1 MADYILNIII
11 QGDGS
16 GLDPA
21 AASLEH
27 LTTATQAT
35 GAAAAGA
42 TGQSQGFFSGIFSN
56 LANIG
61 AGIGML
67 QGFASGVAGVG
78 QSLIAGSAEFEGY
91 EARFASLMG
100 STDAAKAKIQELS
113 TFASTTPFELPDVIK
128 ASQSL
133 QVFGGAALNTKENLA
148 VVGNAAAATGQNIGD
163 VSFWFARAYS
173 AIQNGQPF
181 GEAAQNLQQMGVMS
195 GDTVVKLN
203 ALKES
208 GASNQQVWQAFAGSL
223 NAPVDAMT
231 KMGTTWTGL
240 TSTLSDSWSL
250 LIRTFGQP
258 LFDALKPQLQGVIDQ
273 LSSGGLIDAV
283 GQLGSAFASVLAPA
297 ISFVA
302 GTVIPGVVAAIQ
314 FIAPAVTEAI
324 SVISQV
330 GSIFMELA
338 GQAMGWGENIVGQLA
353 GGMMNAANAVMSVL
367 QSIGGM
373 IADLLMPGSP
383 PKLLPELDTW
393 GAGAMAAYLEGWGQ
407 ADFGVFNN
415 IADSIK
421 GALDGIAKASGDKG
435 MNIASIMLGS
445 QDDIAKAINEVHQ
458 FGKVS
463 EETFNGLISAIGPA
477 GSEVSGLVSAYL
489 DLQAATQNVA
499 SAQQELNSVTD
510 EYAAK
515 LSPLNA
521 QLKGIQNQ
529 KQAIQDQ
536 KKLAELQA
544 KLADQSLSDADRQM
558 AMLEQQ
564 EIMTRQQIRTT
575 EAERDTA
582 VGASK
587 AKLDAAKQE
596 QAAAQ
601 ARVNQQKALVDAQ
614 NKTNALIAEQSKAM
628 AGAAGAMKG
637 AAAAA
642 APLANAVQGVNHALD
657 LGRQVVGG
665 ARDSMDAIGSSF
677 TNVRAIAAPAISF
690 LSENLNV
697 FMGALVGV
705 GTLLA
710 GAAAWGVAGTI
721 LTAIGTA
728 IGFVLS
734 PIGLLITAAA
744 ALGAAI
750 ATNFLGLGTLAQNL
764 MATFSQLGGVIA
776 QAFAAFQTGGFGAG
790 LQTLIAGIG
799 PILAQLGTTIVTW
812 ITTQAPIIAAQFL
825 TWGQALIVWI
835 APSAALALTTL
846 GAWVGGLWAWV
857 QAQAPGWGAQLTAW
871 GAQLAAWI
879 GPAIPAAL
887 GALAGFGSSA
897 LAWVGA
903 QAGPLLASFSAWAQ
917 SLVVWIP
924 GATVSFLAAWPG
936 LLSSFL
942 DWIAGAVGPL
952 LAKLASWALAFTAW
966 IVPMIPSFLVGLGG
980 VALALATWIV
990 STAAVIATKVVMWA
1004 GAILGWIGAN
1014 VLPALPGMLKGV
1026 LESILGWV
1034 QSAASSLG
1042 SEAASIGRNIVQGII
1057 SGVGAAAGALTNK
1070 LREMASGA
1078 LEAAKRALGIASPS
1092 QVFAQQVGVQIPAG
1106 MAVGITAGMPVVN
1119 KNLVDGIAGLSES
1132 AVKAITAGSQA
1143 IAAASAYHGP
1153 GGAGLSGFLAAFA
1166 DLATRFNDTAVAL
1179 GGRVLGT
1186 ATRFADTVGKVIAPI
1201 ATAVAAFAS
1210 LADLVVPARTTVGQF
1225 GGALALVVGNINVVA
1240 SWFQQKSVDVGAKF
1254 ADGAGKMLSI
1264 VGPALEA
1271 FKKLPDLVV
1280 PSRTAVGQ
1288 FGGALALVVGN
1299 IAHVATW
1306 FNAQAVTAGAAF
1318 AESASKM
1325 LALIG
1330 SGVDAL
1336 SKLTTFVSIPQIA
1349 VTRFGQALQQSL
1361 VVLVAIATTWT
1372 QTTIDQAAKFSD
1384 GAGKI
1389 IGIIGGGV
1397 EGFLK
1402 LRDFQGVPQ
1411 TAIDAFGQ
1419 ALNAAL
1425 GAIEYV
1431 SANWI
1436 AQFVERAATFAEGA
1450 GKAISIIGGAVD
1462 GFVKLATF
1470 QGVPQGAIDAFGQ
1483 ALNAALTVIEYISAQ
1498 WIQAFVDRAA
1508 VFAEG
1513 AGKAVG
1519 IIGSAVDGFLK
1530 LVAFQGVP
1538 EAAFAAFGQAL
1549 THALTVIDAMSA
1561 DWASIGLDRAVAW
1574 AGAVDAIVKT
1584 ITAAVDAIGK
1594 LGQLQ
1599 NGAAGLLDTFSVT
1612 LNGILTE
1619 MQRQILPATTISGE
1633 NMVIGLINGIL
1644 SQRAALVNAMIS
1656 TVLAAVQAARQTLG
1670 IASPSKVFEQ
1680 IGQYAGQ
1687 GLQGGL
1693 GAMRPAVTQAG
1704 VGLGMA
1710 AVNGAA
1716 LQLGRAPRG
1725 GTTNNNQRSINVVFE
1740 AGAFS
1745 GAINPR
1751 ATADA
1756 VATELQ
1762 RRLGMQG
1769 I

>member
-1 MADYILNIII
+1 MKFAQLILDF
-11 QGDGS
+11 QTY
-16 GLDPA
+16 
-21 AASLEH
+21 AASLGT
-27 LTTATQAT
+27 L
-35 GAAAAGA
+35 
-42 TGQSQGFFSGIFSN
+42 
-56 LANIG
+56 
-61 AGIGML
+61 
-67 QGFASGVAGVG
+67 
-78 QSLIAGSAEFEGY
+78 
-91 EARFASLMG
+91 LMG
-100 STDAAKAKIQELS
+100 LA
-113 TFASTTPFELPDVIK
+113 TTIGQAVLTW
-128 ASQSL
+128 
-133 QVFGGAALNTKENLA
+133 GAAL
-148 VVGNAAAATGQNIGD
+148 
-163 VSFWFARAYS
+163 
-173 AIQNGQPF
+173 
-181 GEAAQNLQQMGVMS
+181 
-195 GDTVVKLN
+195 
-203 ALKES
+203 
-208 GASNQQVWQAFAGSL
+208 
-223 NAPVDAMT
+223 VD
-231 KMGTTWTGL
+231 W
-240 TSTLSDSWSL
+240 
-250 LIRTFGQP
+250 
-258 LFDALKPQLQGVIDQ
+258 
-273 LSSGGLIDAV
+273 
-283 GQLGSAFASVLAPA
+283 
-297 ISFVA
+297 
-302 GTVIPGVVAAIQ
+302 
-314 FIAPAVTEAI
+314 IAPYI
-324 SVISQV
+324 P
-330 GSIFMELA
+330 
-338 GQAMGWGENIVGQLA
+338 
-353 GGMMNAANAVMSVL
+353 
-367 QSIGGM
+367 
-373 IADLLMPGSP
+373 IAL
-383 PKLLPELDTW
+383 
-393 GAGAMAAYLEGWGQ
+393 
-407 ADFGVFNN
+407 
-415 IADSIK
+415 
-421 GALDGIAKASGDKG
+421 
-435 MNIASIMLGS
+435 
-445 QDDIAKAINEVHQ
+445 
-458 FGKVS
+458 
-463 EETFNGLISAIGPA
+463 
-477 GSEVSGLVSAYL
+477 
-489 DLQAATQNVA
+489 
-499 SAQQELNSVTD
+499 
-510 EYAAK
+510 
-515 LSPLNA
+515 
-521 QLKGIQNQ
+521 
-529 KQAIQDQ
+529 
-536 KKLAELQA
+536 
-544 KLADQSLSDADRQM
+544 
-558 AMLEQQ
+558 
-564 EIMTRQQIRTT
+564 
-575 EAERDTA
+575 
-582 VGASK
+582 
-587 AKLDAAKQE
+587 
-596 QAAAQ
+596 
-601 ARVNQQKALVDAQ
+601 
-614 NKTNALIAEQSKAM
+614 
-628 AGAAGAMKG
+628 
-637 AAAAA
+637 
-642 APLANAVQGVNHALD
+642 
-657 LGRQVVGG
+657 
-665 ARDSMDAIGSSF
+665 
-677 TNVRAIAAPAISF
+677 
-690 LSENLNV
+690 
-697 FMGALVGV
+697 
-705 GTLLA
+705 
-710 GAAAWGVAGTI
+710 
-721 LTAIGTA
+721 
-728 IGFVLS
+728 
-734 PIGLLITAAA
+734 A
-744 ALGAAI
+744 ALGA
-750 ATNFLGLGTLAQNL
+750 FV
-764 MATFSQLGGVIA
+764 SSVW
-776 QAFAAFQTGGFGAG
+776 
-790 LQTLIAGIG
+790 
-799 PILAQLGTTIVTW
+799 TW
-812 ITTQAPIIAAQFL
+812 IQEQAPGWL
-825 TWGQALIVWI
+825 VTLGSWGMALVDW
-835 APSAALALTTL
+835 ATPYLSLALTTL

-1057 SGVGAAAGALTNK
+1057 SGVGAAAGALTSK
-1070 LREMASGA
+1070 LREMASSA
-1078 LEAAKRALGIASPS
+1078 LDAAKRALGIASPS
-1092 QVFAQQVGVQIPAG
+1092 KVFAQQVGVQIPAG

-1210 LADLVVPARTTVGQF
+1210 LADLVVPARATVGQF
-1225 GGALALVVGNINVVA
+1225 GDALALVVGNINVVA

-1318 AESASKM
+1318 AESAGKI

-1336 SKLTTFVSIPQIA
+1336 SKLTTFVGIPQIA

-1361 VVLVAIATTWT
+1361 VVLVAIARTWAQQAVT
-1372 QTTIDQAAKFSD
+1372 QAATFAE

-1425 GAIEYV
+1425 GVIEYV

-1483 ALNAALTVIEYISAQ
+1483 ALNAALVVIEYISAT

-1508 VFAEG
+1508 TFAEG

-1530 LVAFQGVP
+1530 LVTFQGVP

-1549 THALTVIDAMSA
+1549 TRALTVIDAMSA

-1644 SQRAALVNAMIS
+1644 SQRSALVTAMVN
-1656 TVLAAVQAARQTLG
+1656 TVMAAVIAARQTLG

-1680 IGQYAGQ
+1680 IGQYAGA
-1687 GLQGGL
+1687 GLQGGMA
-1693 GAMRPAVTQAG
+1693 AMQPAVAATSA
-1704 VGLGMA
+1704 GLGIS
-1710 AVNGAA
+1710 AVNATTSA
-1716 LQLGRAPRG
+1716 LRPSGG
-1725 GTTNNNQRSINVVFE
+1725 GTTNNNQRNITVNVTVGKD
-1740 AGAFS
+1740 AGS
-1745 GAINPR
+1745 NPY

-1756 VATELQ
+1756 VVTEIN

-1769 I
+1769 T

>member
-1 MADYILNIII
+1 VADYILNIII

-67 QGFASGVAGVG
+67 QGFASGVVGVATAFVSG
-78 QSLIAGSAEFEGY
+78 NVEFERYETQFGVLLGSA
-91 EARFASLMG
+91 
-100 STDAAKAKIQELS
+100 TAAKDRLAELAQ
-113 TFASTTPFELPDVIK
+113 FGASTPFELPELV
-128 ASQSL
+128 
-133 QVFGGAALNTKENLA
+133 
-148 VVGNAAAATGQNIGD
+148 
-163 VSFWFARAYS
+163 
-173 AIQNGQPF
+173 
-181 GEAAQNLQQMGVMS
+181 
-195 GDTVVKLN
+195 
-203 ALKES
+203 
-208 GASNQQVWQAFAGSL
+208 QADK
-223 NAPVDAMT
+223 V
-231 KMGTTWTGL
+231 L
-240 TSTLSDSWSL
+240 TS
-250 LIRTFGQP
+250 FG
-258 LFDALKPQLQGVIDQ
+258 LDAQD
-273 LSSGGLIDAV
+273 
-283 GQLGSAFASVLAPA
+283 
-297 ISFVA
+297 
-302 GTVIPGVVAAIQ
+302 TAA
-314 FIAPAVTEAI
+314 
-324 SVISQV
+324 
-330 GSIFMELA
+330 
-338 GQAMGWGENIVGQLA
+338 
-353 GGMMNAANAVMSVL
+353 
-367 QSIGGM
+367 
-373 IADLLMPGSP
+373 
-383 PKLLPELDTW
+383 K
-393 GAGAMAAYLEGWGQ
+393 
-407 ADFGVFNN
+407 FGV
-415 IADSIK
+415 
-421 GALDGIAKASGDKG
+421 
-435 MNIASIMLGS
+435 
-445 QDDIAKAINEVHQ
+445 
-458 FGKVS
+458 
-463 EETFNGLISAIGPA
+463 SA
-477 GSEVSGLVSAYL
+477 
-489 DLQAATQNVA
+489 
-499 SAQQELNSVTD
+499 
-510 EYAAK
+510 
-515 LSPLNA
+515 
-521 QLKGIQNQ
+521 
-529 KQAIQDQ
+529 
-536 KKLAELQA
+536 
-544 KLADQSLSDADRQM
+544 
-558 AMLEQQ
+558 
-564 EIMTRQQIRTT
+564 QQIRTT
-575 EAERDTA
+575 IGDVAAGTGVKFQELALTFGKFASGATGEAIARFQELGIATKEEMAQWGLQFSKSGQLLTPAREAFSILEAHVRDKFGGMMAAQSQTFEGMMSNLQDWWGATKRTIAEPIFDQLKIGLGAALGLLTAPSTMAAIQNVAQGIAQGLGNAIAFVTDTA
-582 VGASK
+582 IPAFAQAWQAVSGVFTAVVGYLEPVITEVTSTGIALQGLLGGLASVGA
-587 AKLDAAKQE
+587 
-596 QAAAQ
+596 
-601 ARVNQQKALVDAQ
+601 
-614 NKTNALIAEQSKAM
+614 
-628 AGAAGAMKG
+628 
-637 AAAAA
+637 
-642 APLANAVQGVNHALD
+642 
-657 LGRQVVGG
+657 
-665 ARDSMDAIGSSF
+665 
-677 TNVRAIAAPAISF
+677 
-690 LSENLNV
+690 
-697 FMGALVGV
+697 
-705 GTLLA
+705 LLA

-835 APSAALALTTL
+835 APSAALVLTTL

-879 GPAIPAAL
+879 GPAIPTAL

-952 LAKLASWALAFTAW
+952 LTKLASWALAFTAW

-1034 QSAASSLG
+1034 QSAASNLG
-1042 SEAASIGRNIVQGII
+1042 SEASSIGRNIVQGII
-1057 SGVGAAAGALTNK
+1057 SGVGAAAGALTSK
-1070 LREMASGA
+1070 LREMASSA
-1078 LEAAKRALGIASPS
+1078 LDAAKRALGIASPS
-1092 QVFAQQVGVQIPAG
+1092 KVFAQQVGVQIPAG

-1143 IAAASAYHGP
+1143 IAAANAYRGS

-1210 LADLVVPARTTVGQF
+1210 LADLVVPARATVGQF
-1225 GGALALVVGNINVVA
+1225 GDALALVVGNINVVA

-1318 AESASKM
+1318 AESAGKI

-1336 SKLTTFVSIPQIA
+1336 SKLTTFVGIPQIA

-1361 VVLVAIATTWT
+1361 VVLVAIARTWAQQAVT
-1372 QTTIDQAAKFSD
+1372 QAATFAE

-1483 ALNAALTVIEYISAQ
+1483 ALNAALVVIEYISAT

-1508 VFAEG
+1508 TFAEG

-1530 LVAFQGVP
+1530 LVTFQGVP

-1549 THALTVIDAMSA
+1549 TRALTVIDAMSA

-1656 TVLAAVQAARQTLG
+1656 TVLAAVQAAQQTLG

-1769 I
+1769 T